1 VDQQDRDHQKPGV
14 AALPMN
20 LAQCNAVIS
29 LVDEQY
35 YERSWCCVEVLMIQ
49 TLRKAYGIHL
59 WYEHIVDPA
68 NAEESLRTGPLD
80 MDIDMSKKKLTY
92 DTDKPKLLFLER
104 QTRLLG

>member
-1 VDQQDRDHQKPGV
+1 MDQDPGHQKPGV

-20 LAQCNAVIS
+20 LAQCNAMIS

-49 TLRKAYGIHL
+49 TLRKAYGVHL
-59 WYEHIVDPA
+59 WYEHVIDPA
-68 NAEESLRTGPLD
+68 TAEESLRAGPSD
-80 MDIDMSKKKLTY
+80 MDINMSEKKVTY
-92 DTDKPKLLFLER
+92 ETDRPKLLFLER